1 MQGTVSICCF
11 VERGPKLYPTNTR
24 ETKQKHIL
32 LTVTICVDLFQCGGF
47 SRMEGECEIC
57 GQNRVDQRDS
67 ILKYKEVISIR
78 TKQISVCMLI
88 F

>member
-32 LTVTICVDLFQCGGF
+32 LTVTICVDLFNAVDFRVWRVNARYVVG
-47 SRMEGECEIC
+47 IT
-57 GQNRVDQRDS
+57 VDQRDS